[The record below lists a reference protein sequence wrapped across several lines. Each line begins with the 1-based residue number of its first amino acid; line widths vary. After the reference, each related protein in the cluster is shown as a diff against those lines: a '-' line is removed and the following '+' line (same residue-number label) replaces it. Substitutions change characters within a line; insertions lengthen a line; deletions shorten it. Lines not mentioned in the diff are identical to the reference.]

1 MASNKG
7 GGKII
12 GRADGPRHVATLYG
26 QNALRRLFLL
36 AKASETLENETQGR
50 WVKAVAIHLV
60 PDEVCRLTYRP
71 PHNQVDLLLFVLA
84 TQLRDRLPRLRVAL
98 FTIIWTLRR
107 LDGQVHCH
115 DEAVDMNI
123 LPGSRTVDPRNMTAI
138 HRDLVVGLCLLGGC
152 LPVCFLHP
160 ALHHLVHFAQ
170 YTLSHGCLRNLWM
183 MCFERYELSLILIE
197 NLTMLSAPIL
207 FLYYMYS
214 PPRPPRACPYCRYN
228 KHIKRL
234 VRDASHPEAHL
245 ARSVSQDVSAN
256 YINLAVKQD
265 HDAIG
270 DAYVLQSFV
279 LSCQDPKF
287 QGPAREEVRD
297 LRYLGYVVDFSSISA
312 YKVAHIM
319 GVHFR
324 AGEWN
329 QRPRCGSVV
338 TCVRG
343 RRSYYARVIRFLKLD
358 GDDSPGFA
366 SVRWFSKP
374 TYPNGVPLVV
384 RVGVDG
390 GAEDIE
396 FGCILKLTHIHPSSV
411 VIEDA
416 QAGIYYMMRTSGYD
430 RC

>member
-1 MASNKG
+1 M
-7 GGKII
+7 
-12 GRADGPRHVATLYG
+12 
-26 QNALRRLFLL
+26 
-36 AKASETLENETQGR
+36 
-50 WVKAVAIHLV
+50 
-60 PDEVCRLTYRP
+60 
-71 PHNQVDLLLFVLA
+71 
-84 TQLRDRLPRLRVAL
+84 
-98 FTIIWTLRR
+98 
-107 LDGQVHCH
+107 
-115 DEAVDMNI
+115 
-123 LPGSRTVDPRNMTAI
+123 
-138 HRDLVVGLCLLGGC
+138 
-152 LPVCFLHP
+152 P
-160 ALHHLVHFAQ
+160 AH
-170 YTLSHGCLRNLWM
+170 
-183 MCFERYELSLILIE
+183 
-197 NLTMLSAPIL
+197 
-207 FLYYMYS
+207 
-214 PPRPPRACPYCRYN
+214 CRYN

-234 VRDASHPEAHL
+234 VRDASHPEVHL

-256 YINLAVKQD
+256 YINLAVKQE

-270 DAYVLQSFV
+270 DDYVLQSCV
-279 LSCQDPKF
+279 LSCQDAKF

-396 FGCILKLTHIHPSSV
+396 FGCILKLTHIQPSSV